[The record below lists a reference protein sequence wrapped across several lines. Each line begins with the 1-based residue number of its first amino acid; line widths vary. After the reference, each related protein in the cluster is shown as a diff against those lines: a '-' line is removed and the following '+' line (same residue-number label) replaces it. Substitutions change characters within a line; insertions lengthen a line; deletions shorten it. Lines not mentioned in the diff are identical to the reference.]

1 MDIINSNNNMLNP
14 SGEVVFFYNF
24 NSRLTVLVDGSW
36 SIRDAVYRVALIL
49 SRGSSLVFTHRTADV
64 RVTSDIPGTP

>member
-14 SGEVVFFYNF
+14 SGEVVLFYNF

-36 SIRDAVYRVALIL
+36 SIRDAVYRVSLIL
-49 SRGSSLVFTHRTADV
+49 ARGSSLVVTHRTADV
-64 RVTSDIPGTP
+64 RVTSDRPGNP